1 MTCAKSLDSML
12 HRCNP
17 TPELLAN
24 MLDFVLSGLSMNH
37 VEKDNVISFERSRY
51 QSSCRLNGV
60 AFG

>member
-24 MLDFVLSGLSMNH
+24 MLGSVLSALTMSR
-37 VEKDNVISFERSRY
+37 VEKDIVIF
-51 QSSCRLNGV
+51 
-60 AFG
+60 A